1 MEKQQT
7 AVELLSDLII
17 KALGDDIINSFS
29 IEQTNKIHFAHKQAK
44 KLEKNQIIDA
54 WKDNR
59 DMIYYNEDK
68 DELSESTK
76 IELAEQ
82 YYKEKYGDEN

>member
-29 IEQTNKIHFAHKQAK
+29 IEQTNKIHFAHKQVK
-44 KLEKNQIIDA
+44 KLEKQQIIDA
-54 WKDNR
+54 YKDAIILHGSKEWKQ
-59 DMIYYNEDK
+59 
-68 DELSESTK
+68 SE
-76 IELAEQ
+76 AEQ
-82 YYKEKYGDEN
+82 YYKEKYRDGN